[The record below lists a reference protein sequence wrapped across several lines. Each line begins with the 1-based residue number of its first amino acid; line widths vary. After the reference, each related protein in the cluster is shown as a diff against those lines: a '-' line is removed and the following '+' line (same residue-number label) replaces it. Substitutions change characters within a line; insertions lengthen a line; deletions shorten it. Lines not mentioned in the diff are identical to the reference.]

1 MERHGHKDQ
10 EEHDGNGALDAGSA
24 AAPTGTLAGVR
35 DWAAVEWVEVRRAAN
50 VTASTVVVPN
60 GSAVKLL
67 AVLVDVHELQVFAI
81 RVAVVVGPS

>member
-1 MERHGHKDQ
+1 
-10 EEHDGNGALDAGSA
+10 
-24 AAPTGTLAGVR
+24 
-35 DWAAVEWVEVRRAAN
+35 
-50 VTASTVVVPN
+50 VPN